1 MENNQAKQFPQ
12 AIKHLQKVIEGSEFE
27 NNVWIVGGYARS
39 IFLGLEPNDLDV
51 VVSLPDGGIRF
62 ANWMESIGETDGSVV
77 VYPTFGVGMFRLKK
91 FPEVELECVMTRG
104 EQYHDKNSRKP
115 ETTFGTI
122 REDCVRRDFT
132 VNALY
137 LNVSSNDVYDFTEK
151 GLDDLK
157 NKLIRVTNDN
167 SDIIFSEDPLR
178 ICRACRFASQLGFD
192 IEKETFAAMKRNTH
206 RLEIVSAER
215 IQSELNKILMSQ
227 EPVKGLE
234 LLKDCGA
241 LEQFIPEFK
250 ETYSMTQNKYHDYN
264 TVWEHTLKVV
274 EHAQVYGDLTVM
286 MAALLHDIGKI
297 NTRRVNGDK
306 VQFIMHESVGAT
318 MAQEIL
324 KRLKYD
330 NTTIRDVKFIV
341 KNHMRFKSFG
351 DNTPSDKSL
360 RKFQYEC
367 KDKGLYDKC
376 LALINADNMSH
387 GVNYCLPM
395 QVPKI
400 MARTVEMIH
409 DGEDMFDFKLPV
421 TGEEIMEARGCQP
434 GEEVGKCMEYLTKLC
449 FNGVRKMDKENC
461 LKMIKNFKIK

>member
-1 MENNQAKQFPQ
+1 MTRFAE
-12 AIKHLQKVIEGSEFE
+12 AIKHLEHLIEGTEFE
-27 NNVWIVGGYARS
+27 NNVWIVGGYVRS
-39 IFLGLEPNDLDV
+39 IMIGQEPNDLDV
-51 VVSLPDGGIRF
+51 VVSMPDGGIRF

-77 VYPTFGVGMFRLKK
+77 VYPTFGVGMFHLKK

-115 ETTFGTI
+115 ETTYGTI
-122 REDCVRRDFT
+122 QEDCMRRDFT

-137 LNVSSNDVYDFTEK
+137 LNVSTSDVYDFTEK

-157 NKLIRVTNDN
+157 NHIIRVTNDN
-167 SDIIFSEDPLR
+167 PDVVMVDDPLR
-178 ICRACRFASQLGFD
+178 VLRAIRFSCQLGFE
-192 IEKETFAAMKRNTH
+192 IEKETFAAMKRDVH

-215 IQSELNKILMSQ
+215 IQTELNKILMSP

-234 LLKDCGA
+234 LLKNCGA
-241 LEQFIPEFK
+241 LEEFIPEFK
-250 ETYSMTQNKYHDYN
+250 DTYSLTQNKYHDFN

-274 EHAQVYGDLTVM
+274 ENARIFNDLTVRL
-286 MAALLHDIGKI
+286 AALLHDIGKTK
-297 NTRRVNGDK
+297 TRQVNGDK
-306 VQFIMHESVGAT
+306 VQFIMHENVGAT
-318 MAQEIL
+318 MAQDIL

-330 NTTIRDVKFIV
+330 NATIRDVKFIV

-376 LALINADNMSH
+376 LTLINADNMAH

-400 MARTVEMIH
+400 MARTVEMMH

-421 TGEEIMEARGCQP
+421 TGEEIMDARGCQP
-434 GEEVGKCMEYLTKLC
+434 GEEVGKCVEYLTKLC
-449 FNGVRKMDKENC
+449 FNGVKKMDKENC